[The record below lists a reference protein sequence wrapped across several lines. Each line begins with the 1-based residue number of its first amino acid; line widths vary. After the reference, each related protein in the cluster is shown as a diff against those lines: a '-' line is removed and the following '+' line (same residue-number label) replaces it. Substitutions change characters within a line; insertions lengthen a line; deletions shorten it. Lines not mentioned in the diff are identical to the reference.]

1 MKSILASCLVF
12 FFSALSVDCN
22 AQQNKG
28 EEELKAYYMVLLKK
42 GPNRNQDSTT
52 AARIQKEHLENIN
65 RLAALGKLNVAGPFL
80 DDGDM
85 RGIFIFDSGNE
96 QEVRALVESDPAVKA
111 GRLIYELHPWMTQ
124 KGICFK

>member
-1 MKSILASCLVF
+1 MRFVVLACLLGLFAAV
-12 FFSALSVDCN
+12 N
-22 AQQNKG
+22 AQEKKEG
-28 EEELKAYYMVLLKK
+28 EELKAYYLVILKK
-42 GPNRNQDSTT
+42 GPNRNQDSIT

-65 RLAALGKLNVAGPFL
+65 RLAETGKLNIAGPFL

-96 QEVRALVESDPAVKA
+96 QEVRSMVDSDPAVKA
-111 GRLIYELHPWMTQ
+111 GRLTYEVHPWMTQ